1 MIGKKKGTKSLI
13 PIIERIKQ
21 KRIEDTLLRIH
32 LILREKL
39 LIKHLYHEEG
49 RLLQRKELT
58 TNKNGGMVKIRHK
71 RLANMPF
78 NPYLCTE

>member
-39 LIKHLYHEEG
+39 LI
-49 RLLQRKELT
+49 
-58 TNKNGGMVKIRHK
+58 
-71 RLANMPF
+71 
-78 NPYLCTE
+78 

>member
-1 MIGKKKGTKSLI
+1 MIGKKKGTKNLI

-39 LIKHLYHEEG
+39 LI
-49 RLLQRKELT
+49 
-58 TNKNGGMVKIRHK
+58 
-71 RLANMPF
+71 
-78 NPYLCTE
+78 